1 LKPKAS
7 VVLVVAVFL
16 FGIVTI
22 IQSNL
27 AYATA
32 SEKILLVQQYEQFPG
47 QDITGFCNLERDDEG
62 NLHWR
67 VKVNGLVPETRG
79 HFDMSG
85 WAGEFDVPYT
95 ADDDGKADSKKQIVL
110 AADVPYSLFSQFAKC
125 HVHVSGDYTF
135 TNPVIALGVQ
145 GSSNVDADENK
156 KLIPTEKKSLK
167 KNPSVL
173 EVSNSSSAD
182 ADESKKPIP
191 TEKKFFLFYFFEYV
205 IGVLKNNNVDA
216 FGGFNSVFGP
226 PPTNNPSTSNTPTI
240 SIGVNEDT
248 KKMSTG
254 DRPIKAEKNST
265 KFNPKVTVIK
275 EGKGTSDK
283 GNGDK
288 GTSDKGNGD
297 KGTSDKGNG
306 DKGTSDKGNGGNG
319 GEPKTCNPGKQKKGS
334 C

>member
-1 LKPKAS
+1 M
-7 VVLVVAVFL
+7 VLVVAVFL

-32 SEKILLVQQYEQFPG
+32 SEKIFLVQQYEQFPG
-47 QDITGFCNLERDDEG
+47 QEITGFCNLERDDEG

-85 WAGEFDVPYT
+85 WAGEFNVPYT
-95 ADDDGKADSKKQIVL
+95 ADDDGKADSKNQIVL
-110 AADVPYSLFSQFAKC
+110 AANVPYSLFYQFAKC

-135 TNPVIALGVQ
+135 TNPIIALGVE
-145 GSSNVDADENK
+145 GSSNADADESK
-156 KLIPTEKKSLK
+156 KPIPTEKNSPK

-173 EVSNSSSAD
+173 EVPNSSNAD

-216 FGGFNSVFGP
+216 FGGFDSVFGP

-254 DRPIKAEKNST
+254 NHPIKAEKNST
-265 KFNPKVTVIK
+265 KINPKVTVIK

-297 KGTSDKGNG
+297 
-306 DKGTSDKGNGGNG
+306 NG
-319 GEPKTCNPGKQKKGS
+319 GEPKRCNPGKQKKGS

>member
-1 LKPKAS
+1 MILIRAQNLLKCYYLVTFVRNRGDTHQFNNQLLLIVLLKPKAS

-32 SEKILLVQQYEQFPG
+32 SEKIFLVQQYEQFPG
-47 QDITGFCNLERDDEG
+47 QEITGFCNLERDDEG

-79 HFDMSG
+79 HFDMNG
-85 WAGEFDVPYT
+85 LAGEVNVPYT
-95 ADDDGKADSKKQIVL
+95 ADDDGKADSKNQIVL
-110 AADVPYSLFSQFAKC
+110 AANVPYSLFYQFAKC

-135 TNPVIALGVQ
+135 TNPIIALGVQ
-145 GSSNVDADENK
+145 GSSNADADEN
-156 KLIPTEKKSLK
+156 
-167 KNPSVL
+167 
-173 EVSNSSSAD
+173 
-182 ADESKKPIP
+182 KKPIP

-205 IGVLKNNNVDA
+205 IEVLKNNNVDA

-254 DRPIKAEKNST
+254 NHPIKAEKNST
-265 KFNPKVTVIK
+265 KINPNVTVIK

-283 GNGDK
+283 G
-288 GTSDKGNGD
+288 TSDKGNGD
-297 KGTSDKGNG
+297 
-306 DKGTSDKGNGGNG
+306 NG
-319 GEPKTCNPGKQKKGS
+319 GEPKRCNPGKQKKGS